1 MIVLY
6 YREMFLKSPIYSNLK
21 KHITSI
27 LLTYKRPTYYP
38 NLKFFDLNYQLQS
51 CFFQEQTKPRL

>member
-6 YREMFLKSPIYSNLK
+6 YREMFLKSPIYSDLK

-38 NLKFFDLNYQLQS
+38 NLKFFDLNNQLQS